1 MAEEQTGLIQCP
13 YCAED
18 IKAQAI
24 VCKHC
29 GKDVSEAKKKREKKR
44 EAEELL
50 KPKIDES
57 RTGKVICRICGYEH
71 SVVFDLNNVMKFKC
85 PRCGAENKRRPTD
98 QERVRITIGTIA
110 ICLIVLLLFGAL
122 KSCVSKFTEV
132 SEFDAYFAAT
142 EFVRRDLVSPSSA
155 EFAGFDKDKVRKV
168 DKNRFI
174 VRGHVDASNSFG
186 AKLRKTYMCELSYL
200 GDDEWHLESM
210 SIN

>member
-29 GKDVSEAKKKREKKR
+29 GKDVSEAKKKRDKKR

-50 KPKIDES
+50 RPKIDET
-57 RTGKVICRICGYEH
+57 RTGKVICRICEFEH
-71 SVVFDLNNVMKFKC
+71 SVVFDSNNVMEFKC
-85 PRCGAENKRRPTD
+85 PRCGAKNRRRLTD
-98 QERVRITIGTIA
+98 QERTGITIGVVVV
-110 ICLIVLLLFGAL
+110 CLIGLLLFGML

-132 SEFDAYFAAT
+132 GEFDAYFAAT

-155 EFAGFDKDKVRKV
+155 EFAGYDKDKVRKI
-168 DKNRFI
+168 DENRFI
-174 VRGHVDASNSFG
+174 VRGYFDASNSFG
-186 AKLRKTYMCELSYL
+186 AKLRKTYMCQIRYL
-200 GDDEWHLESM
+200 GNDEWRLESM